1 MLNRPRSACF
11 RRRHPLAGGVLVA
24 WLCLF
29 ACGGCRKQTSYR
41 IAVIPRTTGRI
52 PWESLHTGVAAAA
65 YSFGID
71 IYWNATTRQDDVSGQ
86 VALIDRLVA
95 QGSYQGI
102 VIAPNQSLAL
112 ITPVRRAVAKGIPIV
127 IVGSP
132 LLTSPGG
139 KLFYVLNDDQEGGRI
154 AARRIATLLHGK
166 GSVAILG
173 INPDIAGTL
182 LRARAFEELLAR
194 MYPDIHV
201 VDKRIGSFNEPHEQQ
216 VAEETLKANP
226 HLDAVIA
233 LSASTTLGVLSTI
246 GSNPEYGAV
255 KVIGFDPDPVDL
267 SSANL
272 DSLVLEDMPQMGIRA
287 IDFLHDEREGKS
299 VPSQIEVEPMLVTRE
314 NVNST
319 QVRQW
324 ASTDFRPGPHRDW
337 GSR

>member
-1 MLNRPRSACF
+1 M
-11 RRRHPLAGGVLVA
+11 V
-24 WLCLF
+24 WLCIF
-29 ACGGCRKQTSYR
+29 ASGGCHKQRSYR
-41 IAVIPRTTGRI
+41 IAVVPRTTGRI
-52 PWESLHTGVAAAA
+52 PWESLHTGVEAAA
-65 YSFGID
+65 YTLGIG
-71 IYWNATTRQDDVSGQ
+71 IYWNGPTRQDDVGGQ
-86 VALIDRLVA
+86 IALIDRLVT

-112 ITPVRRAVAKGIPIV
+112 IAPVRRAVAKGIPIV
-127 IVGSP
+127 ILGSP

-154 AARRIATLLHGK
+154 AGRRIAKLLHGK
-166 GSVAILG
+166 GGVAILG

-201 VDKRIGSFNEPHEQQ
+201 VDKRLGSFNDPHEQQ

-255 KVIGFDPDPVDL
+255 KVIGFDPDPVEL

-272 DSLVLEDMPQMGIRA
+272 DSLVLENMPQMGIRA
-287 IDFLHDEREGKS
+287 INLLHAEREGKP

-314 NVNST
+314 NVNSP

-324 ASTDFRPGPHRDW
+324 ASTDFRPGAHGDW
-337 GSR
+337 GDR